1 MRQLLECGSLLPLFK
16 KEQMASS
23 VAIHI
28 CHAAGIDFQSAESCR
43 NRERFVR
50 CVGGAGT
57 DDSVRTDFR
66 LPILTASLFLHGMAW
81 MLDSL
86 AKMDAH
92 HRLLLGFIVAAV
104 VGLALRTHA
113 LWTASLATYDAF
125 AFAILGLIW
134 VTVAQTPR
142 ERIRAVAQ
150 RQDVGRTVIFMF
162 VITVACAALFAVAFL
177 IRTGKPAERH
187 LSIHLVLAL
196 AAVVLSWLL
205 MHAVFGL
212 RYAHKFYDDSVIS
225 TAKHAGGLKF
235 PEDDLPD
242 YRDFTYFS
250 FVIGMTCQ
258 VSDVSVTSRQM
269 RRLVLLHG
277 ILSFGFNTVIL
288 ALTINTVSS
297 FL

>member
-1 MRQLLECGSLLPLFK
+1 
-16 KEQMASS
+16 MA
-23 VAIHI
+23 
-28 CHAAGIDFQSAESCR
+28 R
-43 NRERFVR
+43 
-50 CVGGAGT
+50 
-57 DDSVRTDFR
+57 
-66 LPILTASLFLHGMAW
+66 
-81 MLDSL
+81 MLDTIAQL
-86 AKMDAH
+86 DAH
-92 HRLLLGFIVAAV
+92 HRLLLGFVVAAV

-134 VTVAQTPR
+134 VTVTLTPR

-150 RQDVGRTVIFMF
+150 RQDVGRTVIFIF
-162 VITVACAALFAVAFL
+162 VIIVACAALFAVAFL
-177 IRTGKPAERH
+177 IRSGKPEGRH
-187 LSIHLVLAL
+187 LSIHLLLAL
-196 AAVVLSWLL
+196 ATVVLSWLL

-212 RYAHKFYDDSVIS
+212 RYAHRFYDDSATS
-225 TAKHAGGLKF
+225 AEKHAGGLKF

-242 YRDFTYFS
+242 YRDFAYFS

-258 VSDVSVTSRQM
+258 VSDVAVTSREM